1 MSSATSSLPRG
12 HAAALVVTALVSA
25 LLHGAAFAAA
35 GRLGPPPAPPR
46 TLELDVEIAEAPPPP
61 PPPAPAEPIPPP
73 RPPRPRVAAVRRAPE
88 PPPPPDAPPPPNEG
102 RPPEAPHP
110 RAVPRVGVSL
120 SSTTQAGTFAVG
132 VGNTLHG
139 KAPEEAVAPSDVK
152 PYAAER
158 YAPPTS
164 LSAQP
169 RPLDLPPIA
178 YPPAARKAAVEGRV
192 VLLLRLD
199 ATGRVA
205 SARVV
210 EEPGAGL
217 GEAARAGALRFRF
230 TPAMEA
236 GEPVATEIRFT
247 YTFVLE

>member
-1 MSSATSSLPRG
+1 MSSPTSGFPRG
-12 HAAALVVTALVSA
+12 HAAALVATALAST

-35 GRLGPPPAPPR
+35 ARLRPPPTAPR
-46 TLELDVEIAEAPPPP
+46 ALEMDVEIAEVPPPP
-61 PPPAPAEPIPPP
+61 PEPAEPTP
-73 RPPRPRVAAVRRAPE
+73 PPRPRVAAVRR
-88 PPPPPDAPPPPNEG
+88 PPPPDAPPPPNEE
-102 RPPEAPHP
+102 RPPEAPRA
-110 RAVPRVGVSL
+110 RAVARVGVSL
-120 SSTTQAGTFAVG
+120 SSTTQGGAFAVG

-139 KAPEEAVAPSDVK
+139 KAPDKAVAPEDVK

-199 ATGRVA
+199 ATGHVA

>member
-12 HAAALVVTALVSA
+12 HAAALVATALVSA

-35 GRLGPPPAPPR
+35 ARLGPPPAPPR
-46 TLELDVEIAEAPPPP
+46 ALELDVEIAEAPPPPPP

-73 RPPRPRVAAVRRAPE
+73 RPRVAAVRR
-88 PPPPPDAPPPPNEG
+88 PPAPPPDAPPPPNEEP
-102 RPPEAPHP
+102 PPEAPRP
-110 RAVPRVGVSL
+110 RAAPRVGVSL

-132 VGNTLHG
+132 VGSTLHG
-139 KAPEEAVAPSDVK
+139 KAPDEAVAPEDVK

-158 YAPPTS
+158 YAPTTS

-192 VLLLRLD
+192 VLLLRVD
-199 ATGRVA
+199 AAGHVA

-230 TPAMEA
+230 APAMEA

>member
-1 MSSATSSLPRG
+1 MSSPTSGFPRG
-12 HAAALVVTALVSA
+12 HAAALVATALAST

-35 GRLGPPPAPPR
+35 ARLGPPPAPPR
-46 TLELDVEIAEAPPPP
+46 TLELDVEIAEVPPPSP
-61 PPPAPAEPIPPP
+61 EPEPAEPTP
-73 RPPRPRVAAVRRAPE
+73 PPRPRVAAVRRAPT
-88 PPPPPDAPPPPNEG
+88 PPPADAPPPPNEE
-102 RPPEAPHP
+102 RPPEAPRPH
-110 RAVPRVGVSL
+110 AAPRVGVSL

-139 KAPEEAVAPSDVK
+139 KAPDKAVAPEDVK

-178 YPPAARKAAVEGRV
+178 YPSAARKAAVEGRV

-199 ATGRVA
+199 ATGRVS

>member
-1 MSSATSSLPRG
+1 
-12 HAAALVVTALVSA
+12 
-25 LLHGAAFAAA
+25 
-35 GRLGPPPAPPR
+35 
-46 TLELDVEIAEAPPPP
+46 
-61 PPPAPAEPIPPP
+61 
-73 RPPRPRVAAVRRAPE
+73 
-88 PPPPPDAPPPPNEG
+88 
-102 RPPEAPHP
+102 
-110 RAVPRVGVSL
+110 VGVSL
-120 SSTTQAGTFAVG
+120 SSTTQGGTFAVG

-139 KAPEEAVAPSDVK
+139 KAPEEAVAPGDVK

-158 YAPPTS
+158 YAAPTS
-164 LSAQP
+164 LGAQP